1 MALCRFCLFLLNT
14 RLEQSNAARMS
25 AAGEGLTE
33 PNLYLR
39 LTAQMQTSL
48 ATRTKF
54 CTKTRCFSIAHC
66 IFSLCE

>member
-1 MALCRFCLFLLNT
+1 MWR

-39 LTAQMQTSL
+39 KAQMQPSL
-48 ATRTKF
+48 ATRTK
-54 CTKTRCFSIAHC
+54 TTSPV
-66 IFSLCE
+66 